1 MIIGL
6 VKKLWTL
13 RYQFFKYA
21 VTGTSGVFIDL
32 ATLFC
37 IKEFIGLKPVF
48 AVIINQVIVLCYV
61 FFLNKYWS
69 FGSKGDSGRQ
79 AIKFLIVAF
88 GNYFFAIGWMYL
100 FNENLGFNYLLVRLA
115 NIALSVSWN
124 FLLYR
129 CFVYKNQ
136 NRPCE

>member
-6 VKKLWTL
+6 AKKFWPM

-32 ATLFC
+32 ATLYC
-37 IKEFIGLKPVF
+37 LKEYFGLKPVF
-48 AVIINQVIVLCYV
+48 AVVINQIIVLCYI

-69 FGSKGDSGRQ
+69 FDSKGDSGRQ
-79 AIKFLIVAF
+79 VIKFLIIAS
-88 GNYFFAIGWMYL
+88 GNYLFAIGWMYL

-129 CFVYKNQ
+129 GFVYKQ
-136 NRPCE
+136 PKRTM